1 MTPLTHRLSPRSSLA
16 RTSSV
21 RAADDRGLRLGQGR
35 PRRHHTSRSTIYQRS
50 ETAPEG
56 GETERRNADHSLGDD
71 PGTHL
76 GAPLGTVA
84 EDDRHLADCA
94 AGAQGAVDRLDLEGV
109 AQRGDALEPDRLQY
123 APPVA
128 LESARRVANAETE
141 HRLRVQTP
149 APADGAADEPPV
161 AHRATRRVAG
171 AEGDVRLVRRGD
183 QAGNVAGVVR
193 EVGVHGQ
200 NELGS
205 LGESPTEAGHVG
217 RPQPRLG
224 RPVEDV
230 HMGKL
235 GREPVCDL
243 TRAVRGSVVDHE
255 HARLEP
261 VCDEYVSEGVYE
273 PLQVLALVVRGQA
286 DDQVHRRIIAGVP
299 PELPRNA
306 DLAERFELL
315 ANLLEL
321 DGADAFRLAAYRR
334 AAARMRES
342 AVPVAQ
348 LALDHKATRLS
359 GIGSTIE
366 NKIVELVE
374 TGDLAALAKLRERL
388 PAGLVE
394 VMHVPGLG
402 PKTARKLW
410 SELGI
415 QSLEDLRAAA
425 EAQRLRVLPGLGAK
439 TEEKVLKA
447 LATPKANVATGRTL
461 LGRVLPAVR
470 QAVEEVD
477 ASGLAE
483 RVSEAGSVRRRCE
496 TVRDLDLIATAVDPA
511 GLTTFFAERPWV
523 AEVVARGST
532 KATVVSQQ
540 GFRFDL
546 RVVPPESFGNLLQH
560 FTGSKAH
567 NVALREDAVRRG
579 LSVSEYGVLDVEH
592 GETFTA
598 VAEEE
603 LYERLGYAW
612 IPPELRENRGE
623 LEAARDGGL
632 PRLVELADL
641 KGDLHM
647 HTDWSDGRAPLEEMV
662 QAAREVGHRY
672 VAICDHARRL
682 REGRLERQ
690 ADAIAAMNESLSGI
704 RILSGVEVDI
714 RADGSLDFA
723 DEALAERD
731 WVMASIHGG
740 FDSPSDRLT
749 SRLLA
754 AMDNPHVDCIGH
766 PTGRK
771 LNRRAPYEV
780 DWERVLE
787 HAVET
792 GTFLEI
798 NAQPDRLD
806 LSDTHARAAAEAGVR
821 IVISTDAHRVH
832 ELANLELGVAQARR
846 GWITPDQV
854 VNARSWREVR
864 KLMKRGR

>member
-1 MTPLTHRLSPRSSLA
+1 
-16 RTSSV
+16 
-21 RAADDRGLRLGQGR
+21 
-35 PRRHHTSRSTIYQRS
+35 
-50 ETAPEG
+50 
-56 GETERRNADHSLGDD
+56 
-71 PGTHL
+71 
-76 GAPLGTVA
+76 
-84 EDDRHLADCA
+84 
-94 AGAQGAVDRLDLEGV
+94 
-109 AQRGDALEPDRLQY
+109 
-123 APPVA
+123 
-128 LESARRVANAETE
+128 
-141 HRLRVQTP
+141 
-149 APADGAADEPPV
+149 
-161 AHRATRRVAG
+161 
-171 AEGDVRLVRRGD
+171 
-183 QAGNVAGVVR
+183 
-193 EVGVHGQ
+193 
-200 NELGS
+200 
-205 LGESPTEAGHVG
+205 
-217 RPQPRLG
+217 
-224 RPVEDV
+224 
-230 HMGKL
+230 
-235 GREPVCDL
+235 
-243 TRAVRGSVVDHE
+243 
-255 HARLEP
+255 
-261 VCDEYVSEGVYE
+261 
-273 PLQVLALVVRGQA
+273 
-286 DDQVHRRIIAGVP
+286 
-299 PELPRNA
+299 
-306 DLAERFELL
+306 LAERFDLL
-315 ANLLEL
+315 ADLLEL

-334 AAARMRES
+334 AAARIRES

-374 TGDLAALAKLRERL
+374 TGDLAALAKLRDRL

-415 QSLEDLRAAA
+415 QSLEDLRTAA
-425 EAQRLRVLPGLGAK
+425 EAQRLRSLPGLGAK
-439 TEEKVLKA
+439 TEEKVLKE
-447 LATPKANVATGRTL
+447 LAKPKANVATGRTL

-477 ASGLAE
+477 ESGLAE

-496 TVRDLDLIATAVDPA
+496 TVRDLDLIATAVDPG
-511 GLTTFFAERPWV
+511 GLTSFFAERPWV

-532 KATVVSQQ
+532 KTTVVSQQ

-579 LSVSEYGVLDVEH
+579 LSVSEYGVLDVER

-598 VAEEE
+598 EAEEE

-632 PRLVELADL
+632 PGLVELADL

-662 QAAREVGHRY
+662 HAAREAGHRY

-690 ADAIAAMNESLSGI
+690 AEAIAALNESVSGL

-714 RADGSLDFA
+714 RADGSLDLP

-740 FDSPSDRLT
+740 FDAPGERLT
-749 SRLLA
+749 GRVLA
-754 AMDNPHVDCIGH
+754 AMENPHVDCIGH

-771 LNRRAPYEV
+771 LNRRAAYEL

-787 HAVET
+787 RAVET

-806 LSDTHARAAAEAGVR
+806 LSDNHARAAAEAGVR
-821 IVISTDAHRVH
+821 IVISTDAHRLH

-854 VNARSWREVR
+854 VNTRSWREVR
-864 KLMKRGR
+864 RLMKR